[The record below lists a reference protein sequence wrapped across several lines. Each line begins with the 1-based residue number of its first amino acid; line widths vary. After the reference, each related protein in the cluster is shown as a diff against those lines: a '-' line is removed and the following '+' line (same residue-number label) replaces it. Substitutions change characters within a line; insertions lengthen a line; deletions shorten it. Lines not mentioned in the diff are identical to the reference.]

1 MYFGIASDPLNGN
14 MPTSHWLILTGSAV
28 LMLIGIINLY
38 GLEVPSFIAARSL
51 LN

>member
-1 MYFGIASDPLNGN
+1 MYFGIASDPLNGK
-14 MPTSHWLILTGSAV
+14 MPTSHWLILSGTAI

-38 GLEVPSFIAARSL
+38 GLEGPSFIAARSL